1 MSNILFVSSSARRS
15 SYSNQVAYALLQR
28 LEDSDPGAEVT
39 VRDLAKSPLPHIDE
53 EFVTATRGPGG
64 PQTDV
69 QKAIAA
75 QSDALVDELIAADTV
90 VIAAPMINFTIPTTL
105 KTWIDYIARAG
116 RTFSYSESGP
126 KGLVTGKRVFLVVAR
141 GGVYSDKKQ
150 FDFQLPYLLHVLAFL
165 GMTDVEVIDVE
176 GTAFG
181 PQAAERAVAAAL
193 AAVETVTLEQRA
205 A

>member
-1 MSNILFVSSSARRS
+1 MSNILFVTSSARRTA
-15 SYSNQVAYALLQR
+15 SYSNQVAFALLQK
-28 LEDSDPGAEVT
+28 LEDSDPHAEVT
-39 VRDLAKSPLPHIDE
+39 IRDLARDALPHIDE
-53 EFVTATRGPGG
+53 DFVTATRGPEG
-64 PQTDV
+64 PQTDA

-90 VIAAPMINFTIPTTL
+90 VIAAPMINFTIPSTL

-126 KGLVTGKRVFLVVAR
+126 KGLVTGKRVFLVVSR

-181 PQAAERAVAAAL
+181 PQAVAAAL
-193 AAVETVTLEQRA
+193 AAVGTVALERRA